1 MSSDLLTNIKEL
13 LIFYVKTNYESYL
26 QEKKVTSIP
35 EAEVSQVVRQIYNLR
50 KDHSKVFVK
59 DSLKQVLKTEYPG
72 DSQIEL
78 LLRDIYEDDRVMVQK
93 MTNQIVLY
101 QQSKVHE

>member
-26 QEKKVTSIP
+26 QEKKITSIP
-35 EAEVSQVVRQIYNLR
+35 ESEVSQVVRQIYNQR
-50 KDHSKVFVK
+50 KDHSKAFVK

-72 DSQIEL
+72 DSQIDL

-101 QQSKVHE
+101 QQSKV

>member
-26 QEKKVTSIP
+26 QEKKITSIP

-59 DSLKQVLKTEYPG
+59 DSLKQVLKTEY
-72 DSQIEL
+72 
-78 LLRDIYEDDRVMVQK
+78 RVILKLSYYCVIFMK
-93 MTNQIVLY
+93 MIVSWY
-101 QQSKVHE
+101 KK

>member
-26 QEKKVTSIP
+26 QEKKITSIP
-35 EAEVSQVVRQIYNLR
+35 ESEVSQVVRQIYNQR

-101 QQSKVHE
+101 QQSKNQE

>member
-1 MSSDLLTNIKEL
+1 
-13 LIFYVKTNYESYL
+13 
-26 QEKKVTSIP
+26 
-35 EAEVSQVVRQIYNLR
+35 
-50 KDHSKVFVK
+50 VK

-101 QQSKVHE
+101 QQSKNQE

>member
-1 MSSDLLTNIKEL
+1 M
-13 LIFYVKTNYESYL
+13 
-26 QEKKVTSIP
+26 
-35 EAEVSQVVRQIYNLR
+35 VRQIYNLR